1 MTDQAKRD
9 KQAVIDAVVGGD
21 VAMLATALKRLSN
34 SDPSAFLDITGDL
47 LNTKQ
52 REQFS
57 MIGFGRMPDAYHA
70 DGVVYGAMYTD
81 GSIFLKR
88 AHPAG
93 VGLPIDAVRQAVEKA
108 RAEYEQSVLN
118 VVHNLG
124 STMELLDKML
134 AGHSFVDTKLTSL
147 AHVELLKG
155 KALLVAALNPLT
167 RD

>member
-21 VAMLATALKRLSN
+21 LAMLTTALKRLSN
-34 SDPSAFLDITGDL
+34 SDPSGFLVITSDL
-47 LNTKQ
+47 LNTNQ
-52 REQFS
+52 RETFS
-57 MIGFGRMPDAYHA
+57 MMGFGRLPDAYHA
-70 DGVVYGAMYTD
+70 DGVVYGVMYTD
-81 GSIFLKR
+81 GSFLSKR

-93 VGLPIDAVRQAVEKA
+93 AGLPIDEVSQAVEKA

-118 VVHNLG
+118 VVHSLG

-134 AGHSFVDTKLTSL
+134 AGHSFVDTKLASL

-155 KALLVAALNPLT
+155 KALLVAALNPAT
-167 RD
+167 R

>member
-52 REQFS
+52 REQFP

-70 DGVVYGAMYTD
+70 DGVVYGATYTD
-81 GSIFLKR
+81 GPFLSKR

-93 VGLPIDAVRQAVEKA
+93 AGLPIDEVRQAVEKA

-118 VVHNLG
+118 VVQNLG
-124 STMELLDKML
+124 NTMELLDKML
-134 AGHSFVDTKLTSL
+134 AGHSFVDTKLASL

-155 KALLVAALNPLT
+155 KALLVAALIPVK

>member
-21 VAMLATALKRLSN
+21 LPMLATALKRLSN
-34 SDPSAFLDITGDL
+34 SDPSGFLSITSDL
-47 LNTKQ
+47 LNTNQ

-57 MIGFGRMPDAYHA
+57 MMGFGRLPDAYHA
-70 DGVVYGAMYTD
+70 DGVVYGVMYTAGD
-81 GSIFLKR
+81 FLSKR

-93 VGLPIDAVRQAVEKA
+93 AGLPIDEVSQAVAKA

-118 VVHNLG
+118 VVHSLG

-134 AGHSFVDTKLTSL
+134 AGHSSVDTKLASL
-147 AHVELLKG
+147 AHVDLLKG
-155 KALLVAALNPLT
+155 KALLVAALNPAT
-167 RD
+167 R